1 MVKVKLCDEV
11 SSGIA
16 VRVPCASA
24 NRITPCLGCLGWLA
38 QSQWIAVVA
47 VIALDAVWVRGGSS
61 ESAFDGFCR
70 EVRLKYLK

>member
-47 VIALDAVWVRGGSS
+47 VIALNAVWVRG
-61 ESAFDGFCR
+61 R
-70 EVRLKYLK
+70 VVVRVLSMVFVGRFV